1 MSRMSWRM
9 LSVCC
14 NICAMVTEFERLKE
28 DLLMLPP
35 ESRAS
40 LARTLIQSLDESVDE
55 QAESLW
61 LEEILRRDAEIRS
74 GTANLKPAQQVLQ
87 EARDLIR
94 CLK

>member
-1 MSRMSWRM
+1 MAGE
-9 LSVCC
+9 L
-14 NICAMVTEFERLKE
+14 EQLKK
-28 DLLMLPP
+28 DLLMLPI

-40 LARTLIQSLDESVDE
+40 LARTLIQSLDESMDD

-61 LEEILRRDAEIRS
+61 LEEVLRRDAEVRA
-74 GTANLKPAQQVLQ
+74 GTAKLKPAEQVLQ

>member
-1 MSRMSWRM
+1 M
-9 LSVCC
+9 
-14 NICAMVTEFERLKE
+14 AAEFEQLKN
-28 DLLMLPP
+28 DLLMLPI

-40 LARTLIQSLDESVDE
+40 LARTLIQSLDESTDD

-61 LEEILRRDAEIRS
+61 LEEVLRRDAEIRA
-74 GTANLKPAQQVLQ
+74 GTAKLKPAEQALQ

>member
-1 MSRMSWRM
+1 M
-9 LSVCC
+9 
-14 NICAMVTEFERLKE
+14 AAEFEQLKN
-28 DLLMLPP
+28 DLLMLPI

-40 LARTLIQSLDESVDE
+40 LARTLIQSLDESTDD

-61 LEEILRRDAEIRS
+61 LEEVLRRDAEIRA
-74 GTANLKPAQQVLQ
+74 GTAKLKPAEQVLQ

>member
-1 MSRMSWRM
+1 
-9 LSVCC
+9 
-14 NICAMVTEFERLKE
+14 MVTEFERLKE

-61 LEEILRRDAEIRS
+61 LEEILRRDAEIQS

>member
-1 MSRMSWRM
+1 
-9 LSVCC
+9 
-14 NICAMVTEFERLKE
+14 MVTEFERLKE

>member
-1 MSRMSWRM
+1 
-9 LSVCC
+9 
-14 NICAMVTEFERLKE
+14 MVTEFERLKE
-28 DLLMLPP
+28 DLLTLPP

-40 LARTLIQSLDESVDE
+40 LARTLIQSLDESVDD

>member
-1 MSRMSWRM
+1 
-9 LSVCC
+9 
-14 NICAMVTEFERLKE
+14 
-28 DLLMLPP
+28 MLPP